1 MCDCHHDHHPQDEP
15 IPVSAGLKIAITGKG
30 GVGKTTLAGM
40 LARAFAAD
48 GRRVLAI
55 DADPDANLASAL
67 GIPADRGAKLQPLSK
82 MKELAKQRTA
92 AADGYGSLFK
102 LNPQVGDLPERFCVE
117 HAGVGLLLMGTV
129 DQGGTGCVCPE
140 HTLVKR
146 LVKHLLL
153 ERDEVVIMDMEAG
166 IEHLGRGTAE
176 SVDALIV
183 VVEPGRRSLQ
193 TARQITGLAADLG
206 IANVFF
212 VGSKV
217 RDEADRRFLEES
229 LADSCLLGVISSSD
243 ALRKADMQGV
253 SAFDLGGP
261 PVDEALAIKDKL
273 VANLASLRDAGR
285 GGVLSGGA
293 A

>member
-1 MCDCHHDHHPQDEP
+1 MCDIHHDHHHKLEEP
-15 IPVSAGLKIAITGKG
+15 RPASAGIKIAITGKG

-55 DADPDANLASAL
+55 DADPDANLASSL
-67 GIPADRGAKLQPLSK
+67 GVPAELAAQLQPLSK
-82 MKELAKQRTA
+82 MKELARQRTA
-92 AADGYGSLFK
+92 AEEGDGTFFK
-102 LNPQVGDLPERFCVE
+102 LNPKVSDLPEKHRVE

-129 DQGGTGCVCPE
+129 DQGGAGCVCPE

-146 LVKHLLL
+146 LMKHLLL
-153 ERDEVVIMDMEAG
+153 ERNEVVIMDMEAG
-166 IEHLGRGTAE
+166 IEHLGRGTAQ

-183 VVEPGRRSLQ
+183 VVEPGQRSLQ
-193 TARQITGLAADLG
+193 TARQVTRLATDIG
-206 IANVFF
+206 ISNVFF

-217 RDEADRRFLEES
+217 RDEADKQFLEAS
-229 LADSCLLGVISSSD
+229 LADGCLLGVISSSD
-243 ALRKADMQGV
+243 VLRKADMQGV

-273 VANLASLRDAGR
+273 VANLANLQD
-285 GGVLSGGA
+285 VV
-293 A
+293 